1 MDLWC
6 LFYLFLLI
14 VGIALI
20 LAFFTS
26 YEYIDEADVVKF
38 DFFGKIKYE
47 GKAIYLLPLIGLVLI
62 VISGYLLFFSKSCFE
77 KKDVIP
83 TNSNQSNSSINSNI
97 NITIIVEIVQNL
109 NIGIDTDD
117 YKTTKLPTKEKV
129 QGDKG
134 CYYLID
140 LKDARKP
147 PEIILFDAG
156 KYTKA
161 ELDRV
166 TLNSLEKVNKEIF
179 YKLKT
184 DNISYKIFV
193 IGSADIAGDT
203 KTYIDELI
211 ENNSLEIKYLIK
223 NPNNSEQYLQEY
235 KTQVIPKKYANK
247 HLPNLRASYVQEKLK
262 NLDIYSEIL
271 DGSVTQNLNEQERN
285 AAIIL
290 YLPVEV
296 CK

>member
-6 LFYLFLLI
+6 LMYLILLIIGASLIVLFLY
-14 VGIALI
+14 
-20 LAFFTS
+20 S
-26 YEYIDEADVVKF
+26 YEYINEADIVKF

-47 GKAIYLLPLIGLVLI
+47 GKAIYILPIIGLILAVLSIYLI
-62 VISGYLLFFSKSCFE
+62 VGNCFQNKE
-77 KKDVIP
+77 VVPVKD
-83 TNSNQSNSSINSNI
+83 NQSNSSVNSNVNI
-97 NITIIVEIVQNL
+97 NIEIVINL
-109 NIGIDTDD
+109 NIGINTDD

-140 LKDARKP
+140 LKDAKQP

-156 KYTKA
+156 KYTKE

-166 TLNSLEKVNKEIF
+166 TLNSLEKINKEIF
-179 YKLKT
+179 YKLKSN
-184 DNISYKIFV
+184 NISYKVFV
-193 IGSADIAGDT
+193 IGSADIAGDS
-203 KTYIDELI
+203 KPYIDELI
-211 ENNSLEIKYLIK
+211 EKDSLEIKFLIK
-223 NPNNSEQYLQEY
+223 NPNNSEQYLNEY
-235 KTQVIPKKYANK
+235 ETKIIPKKYANK
-247 HLPNLRASYVQEKLK
+247 HLPNLRAAYIQEKLK

-271 DGSVTQNLNEQERN
+271 NGEVTKKVNEKERN

-290 YLPVEV
+290 YLSEEV